1 MSDLDTDRIGQQL
14 QAVVRFARQ
23 ESLRIF
29 VHQLM
34 IALAK
39 ENYRLDDLLEALVH
53 YSGRR
58 ADWSKVSEH
67 LSAAVQEVRGAKKKI
82 TGK

>member
-14 QAVVRFARQ
+14 QDVVRFARQ
-23 ESLRIF
+23 ETLRIF
-29 VHQLM
+29 VEQLM

-53 YSGRR
+53 YSQRR
-58 ADWSKVSEH
+58 ADWSKASEH
-67 LSAAVQEVRGAKKKI
+67 LSAAAQEVRGAKRKI